1 MEWNSMEM
9 STTKCKSF
17 NTYEH
22 FLICKR
28 RVNDLLNRSIEYRMQ
43 LLKRDSACR
52 SIYDLTHFLAKKLGR
67 EIYSRNSVSYISV
80 EDQRWCLVGASQ
92 GIKEEHPKT
101 GHENDV
107 RS

>member
-52 SIYDLTHFLAKKLGR
+52 SIYDLTHFLAKKFGPRDLFQEFRKLYFSRRPKMVFGR
-67 EIYSRNSVSYISV
+67 GITRYQRRASKNGSR
-80 EDQRWCLVGASQ
+80 E
-92 GIKEEHPKT
+92 
-101 GHENDV
+101 
-107 RS
+107 